1 MIRGTGVIAAATGV
15 QVISTLATLIL
26 PAIAPIAARALGI
39 DAGLIGLQVSLVYG
53 VAMVASLFGGPMVSN
68 LGACRTS
75 QLGLLL
81 VTGGC
86 LLASLA
92 MIPAIALP
100 ALALASIVLGMAYG
114 LPNPAAAHL
123 LVRFTDPAHRN
134 LIFSLKQT
142 GVPLGGML
150 AGLIGPGLAEWL
162 GWQAPL
168 LLCAVLALG
177 LATSLQPWRTH
188 WDSDRMRGGK
198 APKLPVE
205 AIRLVFGQPALRLL
219 SLSAFLLAGIQLCI
233 VTFLVVILVEDLG
246 YSPIHAGIMLASV
259 QVAGAVG
266 RVGWGMLADRLGNGA
281 GTLLILLTLL
291 AVTALAVTQIT
302 AATPA
307 GLTTGLFLLLGAT
320 GISWNGIFLAEVARR
335 APEGRAG
342 DVTSAALFLTY
353 MGVLVGPALFSAVGG
368 QLDSFLPLYGALALA
383 TVLAFVMVRSAQRR
397 GGGKEGI

>member
-26 PAIAPIAARALGI
+26 PAIAPIAASALGVE
-39 DAGLIGLQVSLVYG
+39 AGLIGLQVSLVYG

-81 VTGGC
+81 VAGGC
-86 LLASLA
+86 LLATLA
-92 MIPAIALP
+92 IIPALVLP

-123 LVRFTDPAHRN
+123 LMRYTDPTHRN

-150 AGLIGPGLAEWL
+150 AGLIGPGLAEWM

-177 LATSLQPWRTH
+177 LAASLQPWRAH

-259 QVAGAVG
+259 QVAGAIG

-307 GLTTGLFLLLGAT
+307 GLTTSLFLLLGAT

-353 MGVLVGPALFSAVGG
+353 MGVLVGPALFSAAGG

-397 GGGKEGI
+397 GSKERN

>member
-26 PAIAPIAARALGI
+26 PAIAPIAANALGV

-81 VTGGC
+81 VAGGC

-92 MIPAIALP
+92 VIPALVLP

-123 LVRFTDPAHRN
+123 LMRYTDPTHRN

-150 AGLIGPGLAEWL
+150 AGLIGPGLAEWM

-168 LLCAVLALG
+168 LLCALLALG
-177 LATSLQPWRTH
+177 LAAALQPWRNH

-246 YSPIHAGIMLASV
+246 YSPIHAGILLASV

-302 AATPA
+302 ATTPA
-307 GLTTGLFLLLGAT
+307 SLTTGLFLLLGAT

-383 TVLAFVMVRSAQRR
+383 TVLAFMMVRSAQRR
-397 GGGKEGI
+397 GGGKA